1 MTATLN
7 IAADRNI
14 ATKKSDLQFAY
25 WMIQTIETSVADV
38 MKCQKQ
44 LQDVVVHAPKEA
56 TKREALAYLEKQDL
70 LVKFA
75 NDLLSKSKNLKRN
88 LKIPTTDLRNIFLLV
103 EQLKIE
109 VDLFTHM
116 QFKVKK
122 SYIGFLFEQQMPAA
136 LEAIAA

>member
-1 MTATLN
+1 MTAALN
-7 IAADRNI
+7 IATDRNI
-14 ATKKSDLQFAY
+14 TRGNSELQFAY
-25 WMIQTIETSVADV
+25 WMIQTIETSAADV
-38 MKCQKQ
+38 IKCQKQ
-44 LQDVVVHAPKEA
+44 LQDVVVHAPLEA

-75 NDLLSKSKNLKRN
+75 NDLVVKSKNLKRN
-88 LKIPTTDLRNIFLLV
+88 LRIPTTDLKNIFQLV

-109 VDLFTHM
+109 VELFTHM

>member
-7 IAADRNI
+7 LVNDQRETKRN
-14 ATKKSDLQFAY
+14 SELQFAY
-25 WMIQTIETSVADV
+25 WMIQTIETSTADV

-44 LQDVVVHAPKEA
+44 LQDVVVHAPREV
-56 TKREALAYLEKQDL
+56 TKREALAFLEKQDL

-75 NDLLSKSKNLKRN
+75 SDLLNKVKQLKRN
-88 LKIPTTDLRNIFLLV
+88 LKIPTTDLKNIFNLV

-109 VDLFTHM
+109 VDIFTHM

-122 SYIGFLFEQQMPAA
+122 SYIGFLFENRISVAV
-136 LEAIAA
+136 EAIAA